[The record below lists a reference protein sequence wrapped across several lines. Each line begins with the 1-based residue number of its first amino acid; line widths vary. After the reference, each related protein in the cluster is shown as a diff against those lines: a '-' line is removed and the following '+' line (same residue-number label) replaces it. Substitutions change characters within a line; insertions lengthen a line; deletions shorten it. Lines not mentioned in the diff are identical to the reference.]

1 MEEDLRK
8 SGIEVIGDVPW
19 GTHFCQFY
27 RTKQDLI
34 DILVPYFKAGLEN
47 NEFCMWITSEPLETT
62 AARTA
67 LKRVV
72 PDLDLYIENGQIEIM
87 PHTEWYLLEGKFD
100 DERVLNGW
108 VDKLKKALERGYS
121 GLRLTGNTFWLEKNG
136 WQTFTDYEAKVNDV
150 IGKYRMLA
158 ICTYCLDKCD
168 GAAVVDVVKN
178 HQFAL
183 IKEKGKWDIIES
195 AIYKQAK
202 EALKASEEK
211 YRDLFTNMTEG
222 FAYCL
227 IITDSGGKP
236 VDYCVL
242 EVNQAWEKLTGLSA
256 ARVIG
261 KNLGEII
268 PDLEQ
273 YWVDTYGKVAL
284 TGEPTHIENYNKFTD
299 HWYEIYA
306 YSPRKGYF
314 VSLVKNITEHKKVE
328 EALRKSEEQF
338 RRAIEEAPIPIIM
351 QAEDGQILQI
361 SHSWTDL
368 TGYTREDIPTFDA
381 WLNRAY
387 GEGAEDVRQHVHSLF
402 SGDSHSIDIE
412 FPIQTA
418 KGEIRYW
425 SFNVSSPGTLSDG
438 RRFVVGMA
446 VDITERKRTEQI
458 KDEFIGMVSH
468 ELRTPLTVVVGALG
482 TAMDERATKE
492 DKEELLRE
500 ASSSAES
507 LGSILDN
514 MLELS
519 RYQAGRLILK
529 KEPCDIATITEKAT
543 RRVSRKYDTHHII
556 SEIRQEIPEIT
567 CDTVRIEQVVYNLLE
582 NAVKYSPDGSDV
594 RIFSRQDKEGLVVGV
609 SDRGVGIS
617 SENQGKLFEPFER
630 LEASGGKGVGLG
642 LVVCKRLV
650 EAHGG
655 CIWVESKPGEG
666 STFLFTIPTE

>member
-72 PDLDLYIENGQIEIM
+72 PDLDLYIENGQIEIL

-211 YRDLFTNMTEG
+211 YRNLFTNMTEG

-236 VDYCVL
+236 IDYCVL

-268 PDLEQ
+268 I
-273 YWVDTYGKVAL
+273 KHIL
-284 TGEPTHIENYNKFTD
+284 TSK
-299 HWYEIYA
+299 
-306 YSPRKGYF
+306 
-314 VSLVKNITEHKKVE
+314 
-328 EALRKSEEQF
+328 
-338 RRAIEEAPIPIIM
+338 
-351 QAEDGQILQI
+351 
-361 SHSWTDL
+361 
-368 TGYTREDIPTFDA
+368 
-381 WLNRAY
+381 
-387 GEGAEDVRQHVHSLF
+387 RQL
-402 SGDSHSIDIE
+402 
-412 FPIQTA
+412 
-418 KGEIRYW
+418 
-425 SFNVSSPGTLSDG
+425 
-438 RRFVVGMA
+438 
-446 VDITERKRTEQI
+446 
-458 KDEFIGMVSH
+458 
-468 ELRTPLTVVVGALG
+468 
-482 TAMDERATKE
+482 
-492 DKEELLRE
+492 
-500 ASSSAES
+500 
-507 LGSILDN
+507 
-514 MLELS
+514 LS
-519 RYQAGRLILK
+519 RCTSCYQY
-529 KEPCDIATITEKAT
+529 
-543 RRVSRKYDTHHII
+543 KY
-556 SEIRQEIPEIT
+556 
-567 CDTVRIEQVVYNLLE
+567 
-582 NAVKYSPDGSDV
+582 
-594 RIFSRQDKEGLVVGV
+594 
-609 SDRGVGIS
+609 
-617 SENQGKLFEPFER
+617 
-630 LEASGGKGVGLG
+630 
-642 LVVCKRLV
+642 
-650 EAHGG
+650 
-655 CIWVESKPGEG
+655 
-666 STFLFTIPTE
+666 

>member
-8 SGIEVIGDVPW
+8 SGIEVIGNVPW

-211 YRDLFTNMTEG
+211 YRNLFTNMTEG

-236 VDYCVL
+236 IDYCVL

-412 FPIQTA
+412 FPI
-418 KGEIRYW
+418 
-425 SFNVSSPGTLSDG
+425 
-438 RRFVVGMA
+438 
-446 VDITERKRTEQI
+446 
-458 KDEFIGMVSH
+458 
-468 ELRTPLTVVVGALG
+468 
-482 TAMDERATKE
+482 
-492 DKEELLRE
+492 
-500 ASSSAES
+500 
-507 LGSILDN
+507 
-514 MLELS
+514 
-519 RYQAGRLILK
+519 
-529 KEPCDIATITEKAT
+529 
-543 RRVSRKYDTHHII
+543 
-556 SEIRQEIPEIT
+556 
-567 CDTVRIEQVVYNLLE
+567 
-582 NAVKYSPDGSDV
+582 
-594 RIFSRQDKEGLVVGV
+594 
-609 SDRGVGIS
+609 
-617 SENQGKLFEPFER
+617 
-630 LEASGGKGVGLG
+630 
-642 LVVCKRLV
+642 
-650 EAHGG
+650 
-655 CIWVESKPGEG
+655 
-666 STFLFTIPTE
+666 

>member
-1 MEEDLRK
+1 MEVELRK
-8 SGIEVIGDVPW
+8 SGIEVIGNVPW

-34 DILVPYFKAGLEN
+34 DVLVPYFKAGLEN

-62 AARTA
+62 AARSD

-108 VDKLKKALERGYS
+108 VNKLEKALEKGYS
-121 GLRLTGNTFWLEKNG
+121 GLRLTGNTFWLERNG
-136 WQTFTDYEAKVNDV
+136 WQAFTDYEAKVNDV

-183 IKEKGKWDIIES
+183 IKEKDEWDIIES

-236 VDYCVL
+236 VDYRVL

-418 KGEIRYW
+418 RGEIRYW

-519 RYQAGRLILK
+519 RYQAGRLTLK

-582 NAVKYSPDGSDV
+582 NAVKYSPDGSKI

-609 SDRGVGIS
+609 SDQGVGIS

-655 CIWVESKPGEG
+655 FIWVESKPGEG